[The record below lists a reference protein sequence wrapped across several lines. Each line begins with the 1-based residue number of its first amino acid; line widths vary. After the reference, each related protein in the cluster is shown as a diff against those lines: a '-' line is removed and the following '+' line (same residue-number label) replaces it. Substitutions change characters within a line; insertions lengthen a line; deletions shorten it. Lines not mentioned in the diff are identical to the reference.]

1 VFNKLKTYL
10 RERKERQQ
18 QDLIREAIAET
29 TRQAH
34 YKALP
39 WYRRA
44 LGSVTYVAIGLSL
57 IVIYGA
63 FFILVGLAMGA
74 AFSRVWS

>member
-1 VFNKLKTYL
+1 MLTKLKTYL
-10 RERKERQQ
+10 LERKERQQ
-18 QDLIREAIAET
+18 QDLIHEAIAET

-34 YKALP
+34 YRALP

-44 LGSVTYVAIGLSL
+44 LSSVTYVAIGLMCIAL
-57 IVIYGA
+57 YGV
-63 FFILVGLAMGA
+63 FFIIVGMAMGA